1 MGSEG
6 TLRSTCTGRE
16 GEGGNHELSR
26 QILFSGTGWCPGSR
40 NRMGSHI
47 GLPGTVPGPYEKEE
61 LLITVCIVKELGI
74 I

>member
-1 MGSEG
+1 
-6 TLRSTCTGRE
+6 
-16 GEGGNHELSR
+16 
-26 QILFSGTGWCPGSR
+26 
-40 NRMGSHI
+40 MGSHI